1 MKCERVEELL
11 IDYLEGEIEPA
22 ENRLVENH
30 LQKCHSCSARFSEF
44 KEIRGVFQSEIL
56 PQPSQKVLETLTIKA
71 KQDLNKEKISFWKKW
86 FYSPVLIP
94 TLTTALALMIWI
106 DYKDSN
112 QPQFDDNA
120 EIYSREVMAEKIPS
134 GKFADKDLALEGS
147 GRIQKQE
154 DSSGLKQNLK
164 SIFTDRA
171 VGERRRDVASAPSAR
186 TEDLPQAQIRSG
198 NEELSATVGE
208 SSDTPSPSNFGAY
221 NEIESYRDSK
231 NFESESARPGVATRG
246 RDELEKQN
254 ELTKEQSYAHQPVGA
269 TKEDIEEIERL
280 IEEARKLDD
289 QNNKEMLTKPVKD
302 KNYYSNSKSSINKS
316 EKPSPA
322 SSPKTR
328 EEILVEL
335 KNKQISKGAA
345 EIVAADA
352 LDTPEQEHAKPQAP
366 AEDMKKDDD
375 GFGFSIASK
384 VVAKK
389 MPQESPQN
397 MPKSSGDLQD
407 EELGLKKTEDNK
419 EPSDY
424 AGLDYATKVKISEQV
439 RSAEKTEEIEKE
451 KVEDARFIEIDT
463 PKEIS
468 DKSSLRQL
476 NVALNQQKAG
486 DCESAITTN
495 ETNLKDSP
503 AAPDEIKEQT
513 YLSLAQCYEQQNKY
527 AKAIENYNYLQQVA
541 PSQTIFATKK
551 IQELNFKVQSLKSL
565 DSLSEPS
572 RSSETEVEV
581 TK

>member
-30 LQKCHSCSARFSEF
+30 LQKCHSCSAKFSEF
-44 KEIRGVFQSEIL
+44 KEIRSAFQSEIL
-56 PQPSQKVLETLTIKA
+56 PQPSQEVLETLTIKA
-71 KQDLNKEKISFWKKW
+71 KQDLSKEKISFWKKW

-147 GRIQKQE
+147 GRTQIE
-154 DSSGLKQNLK
+154 DDSSAFKQNLK
-164 SIFTDRA
+164 SLFRNRA
-171 VGERRRDVASAPSAR
+171 VGERRRDVASAPSPS

-198 NEELSATVGE
+198 YDKLVVG
-208 SSDTPSPSNFGAY
+208 SGDTPSPSNFGAY

-231 NFESESARPGVATRG
+231 NFESESRKPGVASRG
-246 RDELEKQN
+246 R
-254 ELTKEQSYAHQPVGA
+254 
-269 TKEDIEEIERL
+269 
-280 IEEARKLDD
+280 EAAAEADYY
-289 QNNKEMLTKPVKD
+289 NKPV
-302 KNYYSNSKSSINKS
+302 
-316 EKPSPA
+316 
-322 SSPKTR
+322 
-328 EEILVEL
+328 
-335 KNKQISKGAA
+335 SKGKSQ
-345 EIVAADA
+345 IVAADA
-352 LDTPEQEHAKPQAP
+352 LDKVKQGNVKPEIH
-366 AEDMKKDDD
+366 AEDTKKDNDR
-375 GFGFSIASK
+375 FRFSLGSSK
-384 VVAKK
+384 VIAKK
-389 MPQESPQN
+389 MPR
-397 MPKSSGDLQD
+397 SSGDL
-407 EELGLKKTEDNK
+407 EEDQTGLYEESDGKELPSETE
-419 EPSDY
+419 
-424 AGLDYATKVKISEQV
+424 LIISEKV
-439 RSAEKTEEIEKE
+439 RSAEKKE
-451 KVEDARFIEIDT
+451 KIAKNKLEDARFTKIDS
-463 PKEIS
+463 PKDIT
-468 DKSSLRQL
+468 DKNYLRQL

-486 DCESAITTN
+486 DCESAIITN
-495 ETNLKDSP
+495 ENNIKNIPT
-503 AAPDEIKEQT
+503 APDEIKEQT

-551 IQELNFKVQSLKSL
+551 IQELNFKVQNLKSL